1 MHVHGRVHALR
12 TCACARCDRR
22 RRRVGLD
29 VRMHHSAI
37 HQEAVGALGRRNVA
51 RPCACMT
58 RMEGEK
64 WRARSGRTAWGTGSG
79 VRHTRGR
86 VHWVCGRAAGAG
98 RRGGATTRI
107 WIEIKRRRGGGVM
120 SPARG
125 AGGGRCGGGRG
136 CVHGWGL
143 CAHSVLVPSGSCQ
156 NNLILH
162 ALMPCELWLRRK
174 VRREDCG

>member
-1 MHVHGRVHALR
+1 MRPLR
-12 TCACARCDRR
+12 PAEAARGAGCAVAPQCHPSRGSRSPWETKR
-22 RRRVGLD
+22 
-29 VRMHHSAI
+29 S
-37 HQEAVGALGRRNVA
+37 A